1 MLRSVRIIYLFANLF
16 RIAFVFFERAHML
29 FFSSGKKMKK
39 CDFPLSRSELRRISV
54 GTPRSSGELRRT
66 PKVRAGKKKFEFFQN
81 RYYTACEIS
90 FPRVASTFQHVP
102 WKRRDIRSPKGFL
115 AFSQFRTPFRPRR
128 RSSKPLALFHCLTSL
143 SLSSKW
149 VGNTRADVE
158 TSARLL
164 TCFFSKSDAISI
176 SQRTVSRK
184 HPFIHVRIL
193 SYLYVL
199 IFIQLIFYIISKIIF
214 SLVLS
219 FTIIVILLS

>member
-1 MLRSVRIIYLFANLF
+1 MLRSVRIIYLFTNLF
-16 RIAFVFFERAHML
+16 HAACVFLERAHVL
-29 FFSSGKKMKK
+29 FFFFREKWK

-54 GTPRSSGELRRT
+54 GTPRSSGELRGT

-115 AFSQFRTPFRPRR
+115 AFSQIRTPFRPRR
-128 RSSKPLALFHCLTSL
+128 RASKPLALFHCLTSL

-164 TCFFSKSDAISI
+164 TCFF
-176 SQRTVSRK
+176 
-184 HPFIHVRIL
+184 F
-193 SYLYVL
+193 
-199 IFIQLIFYIISKIIF
+199 
-214 SLVLS
+214 
-219 FTIIVILLS
+219 